1 MGEFGEGWMLDDDD
15 DEDVD
20 RDGSSV
26 GVVLG

>member
-1 MGEFGEGWMLDDDD
+1 MGEVGEGWMLDDDD